1 MPLFKDFP
9 TPKAGGRDS
18 DVVGSVR
25 TGRLDERTN
34 RPYSLDTLRFTADHM
49 DIVTKI
55 AELYGGTPGEWSTT
69 KSDRYEVITEAAAVN
84 FELRTFDVEFILW
97 GQRQPIRVCDGRTQK
112 DDGSTACECP
122 SDYWDHRAAA
132 SEGKACKPNVK
143 SSLVLADAPDLGV
156 FRFQSGSWM
165 LAEDANEIEA
175 FLSSGP
181 AQVQFAIEQYQ
192 TKQGQTRQRPR
203 FTELAVAS

>member
-84 FELRTFDVEFILW
+84 FELRTFDVEFILYLRHLV
-97 GQRQPIRVCDGRTQK
+97 GARDLHTSSHVN
-112 DDGSTACECP
+112 
-122 SDYWDHRAAA
+122 YWLNDCATGWNDWSHT
-132 SEGKACKPNVK
+132 
-143 SSLVLADAPDLGV
+143 
-156 FRFQSGSWM
+156 F
-165 LAEDANEIEA
+165 
-175 FLSSGP
+175 
-181 AQVQFAIEQYQ
+181 
-192 TKQGQTRQRPR
+192 
-203 FTELAVAS
+203 